1 MDRYPKSVRRD
12 LRALA
17 TTAYERELNST
28 LEDLYQ
34 SFEKW
39 KAEQIDC
46 FELNQLIHDFH
57 QKKSREL
64 WKIYNQT
71 DNDFI
76 VVRAVRIGVLQR
88 GEISAETAD
97 NIHLD
102 RLINGIRA

>member
-1 MDRYPKSVRRD
+1 MNQYPKSVRRE

-28 LEDLYQ
+28 LEDLYL

-39 KAEQIDC
+39 KTKQIDC
-46 FELNQLIHDFH
+46 FELNQLIHEFH

-71 DNDFI
+71 DNDLI
-76 VVRAVRIGVLQR
+76 VDRAVRLGILQQ
-88 GEISAETAD
+88 GEISAETAEA
-97 NIHLD
+97 IHLD
-102 RLINGIRA
+102 RHISGDRA